1 MPWPSDSPG
10 HAAAAW
16 QRGVGWRA
24 GTVEGR
30 ESSVTRPASTLE
42 AAITAANIVALSWRA
57 GRHLRTK
64 VEEPLWLKN
73 INI

>member
-1 MPWPSDSPG
+1 M
-10 HAAAAW
+10 
-16 QRGVGWRA
+16 
-24 GTVEGR
+24 
-30 ESSVTRPASTLE
+30 TRPASTLE

-64 VEEPLWLKN
+64 VEEKTRLKN

>member
-1 MPWPSDSPG
+1 
-10 HAAAAW
+10 
-16 QRGVGWRA
+16 VGWRA

-42 AAITAANIVALSWRA
+42 AAITAANMAMVALSWRA

-64 VEEPLWLKN
+64 VKRLQA
-73 INI
+73 